1 MNGKSTA
8 IDLARIRK
16 IIDKVGFRGFLPFE
30 ALGQGDPAVVTAF
43 FEKVRTAMS

>member
-1 MNGKSTA
+1 V
-8 IDLARIRK
+8 RK

-43 FEKVRTAMS
+43 LDKVRAAMS